1 MRHLLLVFFTHFL
14 LLGNAQVFSYPH
26 IPDSLVSVESRTK
39 YLARHYWDCAN
50 LSDTSLFSSPD
61 RVLDYIYLIKQQPP
75 QEIDENINSLLLHLK
90 NNEEN
95 LSRWLW
101 WMEHFLH
108 DVQSPLCDNELYLTI
123 CESIITA
130 DIDSSYKIRPQWQLE
145 WLQRNRIGH
154 EAENFSFVDNG
165 GSIRQLNDY
174 KGRWTLVLFHRTSCE
189 LCHQLICEMKNNG
202 VIEQLLNEKK
212 LNILAI
218 SSSRDDS
225 KVDSWIQ
232 GYDNGEIENSRL
244 YEIQQYPCMY
254 LLDENHVV
262 VKRQSLNLQ
271 DIIDRLRIVN

>member
-61 RVLDYIYLIKQQPP
+61 RVLDYIYLIKQQSS
-75 QEIDENINSLLLHLK
+75 QEIDENINSLLLQLK

-154 EAENFSFVDNG
+154 EAENFSFVDNV

-174 KGRWTLVLFHRTSCE
+174 KGRWTLILFHRTSCE

-271 DIIDRLRIVN
+271 DIIDILRIVN

>member
-61 RVLDYIYLIKQQPP
+61 RVLDYIYLIKQQPS
-75 QEIDENINSLLLHLK
+75 QEIEENINSLLLQLK

-154 EAENFSFVDNG
+154 MAENFSFVDNG

-174 KGRWTLVLFHRTSCE
+174 KGRWTLILFHRTSCE